1 MMIENKRVTQILN
14 PLISMIDT
22 LERRQ
27 LSVIRS
33 ISFNQNAHD
42 PRTIN
47 GSLKV
52 EEQARVALRKVGVAG
67 LNV

>member
-1 MMIENKRVTQILN
+1 
-14 PLISMIDT
+14 MIDT

-27 LSVIRS
+27 LGVIQS

-47 GSLKV
+47 GSAKV

>member
-47 GSLKV
+47 GSSKV
-52 EEQARVALRKVGVAG
+52 EEQARVALRKVSVAG